1 MKKVIEKIEDVF
13 TDITFAEAGDSEF
26 LKKDAEP
33 LRERFENIFV
43 AIAMAEGGEEENSR
57 SLSAKN
63 KSKPFRY
70 KRNCHKKGFH
80 NFLHARHGSN

>member
-33 LRERFENIFV
+33 LRERGLRIFL
-43 AIAMAEGGEEENSR
+43 
-57 SLSAKN
+57 SL
-63 KSKPFRY
+63 
-70 KRNCHKKGFH
+70 
-80 NFLHARHGSN
+80 